1 MLWLL
6 ANRAGRRTFCPSQ
19 FCAEDIVSI
28 FKRRF
33 LSANKVK
40 RYEAHPLVSRDSD
53 AQHQRYQST
62 NSDGKPY
69 EMVDFDV
76 LDDPVKLLRPR
87 DLKPP

>member
-1 MLWLL
+1 M
-6 ANRAGRRTFCPSQ
+6 
-19 FCAEDIVSI
+19 SI

-53 AQHQRYQST
+53 AQHQRYHST
-62 NSDGKPY
+62 NSDVKPY

-76 LDDPVKLLRPR
+76 LDDPVKLFGQSTEISMLFSSGTSKVSSKTHR
-87 DLKPP
+87 KETHET